1 MWSVGCSALLGLGNY
16 VDIYIE
22 SPAVCT
28 PPVNLMEKTTPP
40 NLALQTDVPDEE
52 LRQLQWRG
60 RQITRVLM
68 ALRVTSRILAFTISF
83 GPLCPYFADD

>member
-1 MWSVGCSALLGLGNY
+1 MVNIYRVTRAFAL
-16 VDIYIE
+16 
-22 SPAVCT
+22 
-28 PPVNLMEKTTPP
+28 PVNLMEKTTP

-83 GPLCPYFADD
+83 GPLFPYFADG